1 MARVRR
7 IACLAAVIA
16 CGWAPGAWADGPVGQ
31 DPSANFPVT
40 TVPPTCS
47 TDPNGATCVGA
58 AVADLD
64 AARAALGQ
72 APYVLPTNF
81 TSLPG
86 AEQGFVL
93 ANLDRVLYGL
103 PAIPGMTAALSL
115 DAANGVARD
124 TDPRPS
130 DPNFNYFTSN
140 WAGGFYNMP
149 LAYEAWMYDDGQ
161 GSGNLDCTSDNTT
174 GCWGHRHDV
183 LWSFDGANPLAMGVA
198 AGTDPAGSSG
208 YAMLL
213 GEGAQGY
220 EPVYTYTWAQAV
232 AAGANAGAPRASRAQ
247 RRQRGQATRHRPRL
261 RPPSRASP
269 PVRRPAATPGS
280 RLD

>member
-1 MARVRR
+1 MARVCR
-7 IACLAAVIA
+7 IACLATVIA
-16 CGWAPGAWADGPVGQ
+16 CAWSPGAWADGPVGQ
-31 DPSANFPVT
+31 DPSSNFPVN
-40 TVPPTCS
+40 TVPPACS
-47 TDPNGATCVGA
+47 TDPTGATCVRA

-72 APYVLPTNF
+72 APYKLPTNF

-103 PAIPGMTAALSL
+103 PAIPGITAALSS
-115 DAANGVARD
+115 DAASGVARD

-130 DPNFNYFTSN
+130 NPNFNYFTSN
-140 WAGGFYNMP
+140 WAGGFNNMP

-161 GSGNLDCTSDNTT
+161 GSGNLDCTSNNTT

-183 LWSFDGANPLAMGVA
+183 LWSFDGGNPLAMGVA
-198 AGTDPAGSSG
+198 AGTDAAGSSG

-213 GEGAQGY
+213 GEGDQGY
-220 EPVYTYTWAQAV
+220 VPVYTYTWARAV
-232 AAGANAGAPRASRAQ
+232 AAGANAGVVGPPAPGGAAGSTGSTSRDCDHQAQ
-247 RRQRGQATRHRPRL
+247 SAL
-261 RPPSRASP
+261 PPE
-269 PVRRPAATPGS
+269 PAGPLAS